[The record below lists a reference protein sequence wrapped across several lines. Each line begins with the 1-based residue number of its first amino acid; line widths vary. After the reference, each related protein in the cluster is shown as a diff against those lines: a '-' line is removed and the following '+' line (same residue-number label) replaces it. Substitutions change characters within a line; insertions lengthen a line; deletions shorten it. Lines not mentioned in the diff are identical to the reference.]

1 MEFHQPGEPRRQA
14 KRNCSSHSNPLSCLF
29 RTRGTNYFGKRG
41 KSVQAPL
48 TYKSPGTTWIDGMT
62 GLEPSNWRV
71 ISRRNSDTGGPVTP
85 LNITNTI
92 WSALTASA
100 TDTGASRKHK
110 KTPKNKKKKKTGK
123 DSIEKH
129 QVEKWGMSTWHEREH
144 GTVLASMFT
153 NRTICRSFPRASRNS
168 IKCRPNI
175 YQH

>member
-110 KTPKNKKKKKTGK
+110 KTPKNKKKKNGKGFHWKTPGGKMGK
-123 DSIEKH
+123 DYEYVNMTRK
-129 QVEKWGMSTWHEREH
+129 GTWNC
-144 GTVLASMFT
+144 TCV
-153 NRTICRSFPRASRNS
+153 NV
-168 IKCRPNI
+168 
-175 YQH
+175 Y